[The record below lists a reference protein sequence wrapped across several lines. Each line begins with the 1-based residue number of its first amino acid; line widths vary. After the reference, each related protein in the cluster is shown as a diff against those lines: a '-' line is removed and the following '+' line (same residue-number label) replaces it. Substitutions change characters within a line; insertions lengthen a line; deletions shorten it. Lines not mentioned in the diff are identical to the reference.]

1 MINQMETAFDDSID
15 FKRIF
20 STLQQWAWLLILA
33 SSLGAGSA
41 YFFSRQQTPVYEATT
56 NILVTRNSQQTVGDL
71 SQSLN
76 FSQLVETYVR
86 MLSLDEFLNIV
97 SQRLGYVVTAGNV
110 KVSALTNTQVI
121 QLQVQ
126 DADPARAAL
135 IADTMVVVLGEQN
148 ETLQAGRY
156 AEAEQSLDIQIKENE
171 TRLADVQAKLDE
183 AKTSAL
189 IEQINEAQANIDS
202 TVNAIKVTTAELQRL
217 DKMSWVV
224 ARFLLRDK
232 KSLLPQQQILLDQQV
247 AKHSD
252 LQSKLS
258 SDPQAQTDP
267 NYAALIQAQITI
279 MDAKIEKTRQ
289 LIEATQKEI
298 EFLIP
303 LDTEQGFNSTI
314 IEKENFL
321 KTQQSLLTSYQN
333 VYTNLLSTEEVKR
346 TTNEIDNLKQN
357 LELYQN
363 IYLNLLSNR
372 EDVKKQKMQNIP
384 TIEQISPS
392 LASENPVKPRTMLN
406 TFLGGLTGFILALSF
421 VMLRDMTDDTVKSRE
436 EVEKLLGTKVVGY
449 VIDIEDEGD
458 GQGVYVSSNPRSPV
472 AEAFRAL
479 RTNLEFSGRE
489 KPIKSIL
496 VTSGGSG
503 DGKTTIASNLAV
515 ILSQSGKKVIL
526 VDADLRRPRIHQY
539 TGISNETGLS
549 DLISAD
555 EKYKVA
561 ECVQKL
567 ENTPGLSILPS
578 GGLPA
583 NPTDLLGSEKMATL
597 LRTLSDS
604 YDYVVIDCPPMLVA
618 DPQVLL
624 GLADGVLMVLVPG
637 QTRPE
642 VVRAVAEQVRHS
654 GVRLLGVVFNRLKQ
668 NNRAGYGGYSYYAYP
683 YYYSSD
689 YYSSN
694 DLDGAGKKKG
704 FLKRRNKKRSKAP
717 DTARHSGSG

>member
-1 MINQMETAFDDSID
+1 METAFDDSID
-15 FKRIF
+15 FKKIF
-20 STLQQWAWLLILA
+20 TTLQQWAWLLILGA
-33 SSLGAGSA
+33 ALSAGSA
-41 YFFSRQQTPVYEATT
+41 YFYSRQQTPVYEATT

-76 FSQLVETYVR
+76 LSQLVETYVR

-97 SQRLGYVVTAGNV
+97 SQRLGYEVAVGIV

-121 QLQVQ
+121 QLKVQ
-126 DADPARAAL
+126 DTDPARAAL
-135 IADTMVVVLGEQN
+135 IADTMVIVLGEQN

-171 TRLADVQAKLDE
+171 TRIADVQAKLDE

-217 DKMSWVV
+217 DKISWVD

-267 NYAALIQAQITI
+267 NYAALIQAQITE

-314 IEKENFL
+314 VEKENFL

-363 IYLNLLSNR
+363 IYLNLLSSR

-406 TFLGGLTGFILALSF
+406 TILGGLAGFILALSF
-421 VMLRDMTDDTVKSRE
+421 VMLREVTDDTVKSRE

-449 VIDIEDEGD
+449 IIEIEDEGD
-458 GQGVYVSSNPRSPV
+458 GQGVYVGSNPRSPV

-479 RTNLEFSGRE
+479 RTNLEFSSKE
-489 KPIKSIL
+489 KPIKSII

-555 EKYKVA
+555 EKYKVD

-704 FLKRRNKKRSKAP
+704 FWKRRNKKRSKAS
-717 DTARHSGSG
+717 DTAK